1 MKHYKIILWISI
13 LLISILH
20 TGCFRMTALPRGKTL
35 LKTVNVNYVTDK
47 KWVSNSELPSSSDL
61 LALSAQ
67 HSHSQIGFGKLILL
81 RPKVILYKI
90 GIRFPNTE
98 RRIPNWL
105 VNKVGEKPIIYDR
118 MANASRLPLMQ
129 KYLAQ
134 HGFFRA
140 RVSIMDTTKKGLLPK
155 KMTNL
160 VYRIEFNQP
169 TRIEKVVYRCKDED
183 VNAII
188 QSGLSKAEIKAGDI
202 YNEDK
207 ISAERDRIYNELK
220 NKGYYFYTK
229 NAFSVWVD
237 TLHVSKPCT
246 AVLYIDIQDTEERLA
261 PYMYDS
267 VRVYI
272 RDYRGSLINHEFR
285 PSRKL
290 RKILS
295 KNQDTTIVNLYKKW
309 YPYRKYAADF
319 HNLDYFGFISERDTI
334 EAIRLRV
341 KRDADSVLCAVS
353 PAFAN
358 YWKNTVDTFYTP
370 VPKQARKEILGKLRL
385 DANSIDDEM
394 YKTLSKRQIKRLKK
408 GKTIIADPLN
418 TTEREAIINLYS
430 FWLWQRSFLH
440 KHHLLNQ
447 KYPQWRKEEPASV
460 EAKAVFMEGTL
471 RRKVPLFKKE
481 YDRKMF
487 QDTLRIDNMIII
499 GHNHRIKLDLLQEK
513 ISFPHNQPYSIEQK
527 NLIQSRLD
535 LLNIFR
541 NVKINFEKSRTPQY
555 LNVIVDLTLHHRNEY
570 QYRPYIN
577 SRNSNN
583 ANNSNANNIDIG
595 NGLIFRNRNTF
606 RRAERLEFNI
616 NFYTALNRAAQQ
628 DPTRN
633 PLRSS
638 NLEFSTQMVMPRVFG
653 KHLID
658 PMLNLFRK
666 KENRHNLFLNP
677 YTTLNAKLIFESR
690 QNYIRTRITG
700 IVNYE
705 WLHNRFARSS
715 FSPLIASYVNPRLYA
730 NFYTDLNIAAQNLYP
745 TDSIRRINYKQQV
758 LLDFSPTILTAMRYT
773 YTYNNYTSGVNR
785 KIAYFFSWSI
795 ELGNNLAH
803 WIDFYQLRKD
813 SSRNDLRIANRLFF
827 SQYVKTAVEFR
838 WYMPLLEKIIFA
850 TRVAGGWAAPYNRSY
865 FIPYDQR
872 FFLGGSNSL
881 RGWAPRTVG
890 PGSAGTVNTPFID
903 QGGEI
908 MMEAN
913 MEIRRK
919 LFEVGGIF
927 YGGLFFDIGNTWYN
941 PINKEKSPSPVKD
954 EALFDPQRFTKELA
968 SDIGFGLR
976 MDFSFLLIRLDL
988 AYRVTDPAEPLGK
1001 RYVLEK
1007 RLSQTFQKKPSG
1019 VNRQSWGPQLNLGL
1033 GLPF

>member
-1 MKHYKIILWISI
+1 MGLCY
-13 LLISILH
+13 
-20 TGCFRMTALPRGKTL
+20 TGCFRLTYTPKGQTL
-35 LKTVNVNYVTDK
+35 LKTVSVEMVSQK
-47 KWVSNSELPSSSDL
+47 KWVTKSELPSSSDI

-67 HSHSQIGFGKLILL
+67 HAHYQIGFGKIILL
-81 RPKVILYKI
+81 RPNVILYKI
-90 GIRFPNTE
+90 GTRFPNTE
-98 RRIPNWL
+98 RKIPNWL
-105 VNKVGEKPIIYDR
+105 INKVGEKPIIYDR
-118 MANASRLPLMQ
+118 LANASRLSLMQ
-129 KYLAQ
+129 KYVAH
-134 HGFFRA
+134 HGFFKA
-140 RVSIMDTTKKGLLPK
+140 KVSIIDTNRKGLLPR

-160 VYRIEFNQP
+160 VYRIDLNQP

-183 VNAII
+183 VNSII
-188 QSGLSKAEIKAGDI
+188 QSTLQKAEVKAGDI

-237 TLHVSKPCT
+237 TLNTSKPCT
-246 AVLYIDIQDTEERLA
+246 AILYIDIQDTEERLS
-261 PYMYDS
+261 PWLYDS
-267 VRVYI
+267 VKVYI
-272 RDYRGSLINHEFR
+272 RDYRGSLVNHEFH
-285 PSRKL
+285 PSRRL
-290 RKILS
+290 RKTLS
-295 KNQDTTIVNLYKKW
+295 KHSDTSIVNLYKKW
-309 YPYRKYAADF
+309 QPYRKYAADF

-341 KRDADSVLCAVS
+341 KRDADSVLSVIS
-353 PAFAN
+353 PAFAKF
-358 YWKNTVDTFYTP
+358 WQNTTDTLYAP

-385 DANSIDDEM
+385 DANSVDDEM
-394 YKTLSKRQIKRLKK
+394 YKNLSKRKKKRLKK
-408 GKTIIADPLN
+408 GKTIVADPLN
-418 TTEREAIINLYS
+418 NTEREAMINLYS

-447 KYPQWRKEEPASV
+447 KYPQWRSYEPASI
-460 EAKAVFMEGTL
+460 EARAVFMEGIL
-471 RRKVPLFKKE
+471 RSKVPLFKKE

-487 QDTLRIDNMIII
+487 QDTLRVDNLILI
-499 GHNHRIKLDLLQEK
+499 GHNHRIKLDLLREK

-527 NLIQSRLD
+527 NLIQGRLD
-535 LLNIFR
+535 LLNMFR
-541 NVKINFEKSRTPQY
+541 SVKINFEKSKKPQY

-583 ANNSNANNIDIG
+583 ANNSNANNIDLG

-628 DPTRN
+628 DPTKN

-638 NLEFSTQMVMPRVFG
+638 NLEFSAQMVMPRVFG
-653 KHLID
+653 RHLID
-658 PMLNLFRK
+658 PIINTFRK
-666 KENRHNLFLNP
+666 KDNRSNLFLNP

-705 WLHNRFARSS
+705 WLHHRFARSS
-715 FSPLIASYVNPRLYA
+715 FSPIVMSYVNPKLYA
-730 NFYTDLNIAAQNLYP
+730 NFYTDLNFAAQNLYP
-745 TDSIRRINYKQQV
+745 TDTLRQINYKQQV
-758 LLDFSPTILTAMRYT
+758 FLDFSPTILTAVRYT

-785 KIAYFFSWSI
+785 KVAYFFSATI
-795 ELGNNLAH
+795 EAGNNLAH
-803 WIDFYQLRKD
+803 WIDTYQIKKD
-813 SSRNDLRIANRLFF
+813 SSKTDLRVADRLFF
-827 SQYVKTAVEFR
+827 SQYLKTSVEFR
-838 WYMPLLEKIIFA
+838 WYIPIYEKFIFA
-850 TRVAGGWAAPYNRSY
+850 MRTAGGWAMPYNRSY

-908 MMEAN
+908 MIETN
-913 MEIRRK
+913 IEIRRK
-919 LFEVGGIF
+919 LFEAGGIF

-941 PINKEKSPSPVKD
+941 PVNKQKSPTPVRS
-954 EALFDPQRFTKELA
+954 EAVFDTHRFMQELA
-968 SDIGFGLR
+968 SDVGFGLR

-988 AYRVTDPAEPLGK
+988 AYRVTDPAEPVGS
-1001 RYVLEK
+1001 RYVLDK
-1007 RLSQTFQKKPSG
+1007 RLSQTFKRKPRGLS
-1019 VNRQSWGPQLNLGL
+1019 RQSWGPQFNLGL